1 MPDDLGLRAV
11 KKRETRRL
19 LGEAAWELFAARGFD
34 NVTVAEIARAA
45 MVSEKTVFNYF
56 PTKEDLFFTRLE
68 EFAERL
74 VEAVRDR
81 EPGEA
86 ALVAVRRYLLRSQG
100 LLAAAASGDAAALD
114 RLRTVNRV
122 ITESRALQARER
134 QALADAATAL
144 AGELASEPGVGEVQ
158 AHVAANALIGVHR
171 ALIDHTRA
179 RILNGAEPA
188 AVAAEVKTLGR
199 RAFVLLAD
207 GLGDFAIA
215 GRRRRRSSSTPPSDR
230 PA

>member
-81 EPGEA
+81 EP
-86 ALVAVRRYLLRSQG
+86 
-100 LLAAAASGDAAALD
+100 
-114 RLRTVNRV
+114 
-122 ITESRALQARER
+122 
-134 QALADAATAL
+134 
-144 AGELASEPGVGEVQ
+144 
-158 AHVAANALIGVHR
+158 
-171 ALIDHTRA
+171 
-179 RILNGAEPA
+179 A